1 LTRDPLC
8 PRGAVATVGRPTV
21 LRYEVTDAAEPA
33 ETIPRLDGARQV
45 EKLAGPGPDAWR
57 VWPSA
62 LAEPCLPGAEWPA
75 RKLPVQRYFAG
86 RTGSGVWPGMAGP
99 GQLFDRLGF
108 ANDSFIQRVNG
119 TPVDG
124 PDAYC
129 AALLKAIDGAEV
141 SFEVSRRR
149 KTFEH
154 VHQQVWD
161 DDLNASV
168 LGRRSAGCLHLT
180 L

>member
-1 LTRDPLC
+1 
-8 PRGAVATVGRPTV
+8 
-21 LRYEVTDAAEPA
+21 
-33 ETIPRLDGARQV
+33 
-45 EKLAGPGPDAWR
+45 
-57 VWPSA
+57 
-62 LAEPCLPGAEWPA
+62 
-75 RKLPVQRYFAG
+75 
-86 RTGSGVWPGMAGP
+86 MAGP
-99 GQLFDRLGF
+99 GQLFDRLVF

-149 KTFEH
+149 KSFGH

-161 DDLNASV
+161 GDLNASV
-168 LGRRSAGCLHLT
+168 LGRWSAGRLHLA
-180 L
+180 LRSPEPCIRPR